1 MVAAGRT
8 AMELRPMTSEDLQAL
23 LSFYS
28 ALPASV
34 TELFEPFGPR
44 VTVSILQRFLVDT
57 DKGMHLSFGLFDPGG
72 IICGHAFIWNVDSE
86 LPVFGIGIAEGAQC
100 QGWGR
105 RMAVRVLAEADA
117 RGAKKVALTVLKANA
132 RAWTLY
138 ESLGFRRTGEA
149 TFRSENDSF
158 QMERT

>member
-1 MVAAGRT
+1 
-8 AMELRPMTSEDLQAL
+8 MELRPMTSEDLQAL
-23 LSFYS
+23 LTFYS

-34 TELFEPFGPR
+34 TERFEPFGRR
-44 VTVSILQRFLVDT
+44 VTEPILQRFLIDT
-57 DKGMHLSFGLFDPGG
+57 DKGMHLSYGLFDLAGS
-72 IICGHAFIWNVDSE
+72 ILGHAFIWNIDSE
-86 LPVFGIGIAEGAQC
+86 LPVFGIGIAGGMQG

-105 RMAVRVLAEADA
+105 RMAGRVLEEADA
-117 RGAKKVALTVLKANA
+117 RGVKKVALTVVKTNA